1 MIKFLTPAIAERYR
15 GKTCLLRIDLN
26 VEAGAE
32 DATNR
37 VDAILPTLRL
47 LLKHNIRVV
56 LLSHRGRHGLARL
69 GHSDRGTL
77 SRKAHAFS
85 LSPFALRIAKK
96 IRRDVTF
103 IAAYRMGAIQKT
115 LTHETSQVVLLENLR
130 FFKGEES
137 NDPSFARALA
147 ALGDF
152 YVNDAFAVSHRKNAS
167 VVAITKFLP
176 SYGGLRLKEEVGR
189 LDEVIK
195 SPKHPFVVVVG
206 GAKVGDKLRSL
217 RGLLR
222 KADMV
227 LLGSSVFAEG
237 DIPNLP
243 RLSFPDDIKAHGNL
257 AWDIGPWTMERYRLH
272 IAKAKTIVWNGS
284 PGFYEK
290 KGFADG
296 TRAVWKAI
304 LANRRARTVIGGGET
319 VASFQQLKME
329 GAKLRT
335 GRNIFIS
342 TGGGAMLSYL
352 AGEKL
357 SGIEALK

>member
-32 DATNR
+32 DVTNR
-37 VDAILPTLRL
+37 LDAVIPTVQL

-56 LLSHRGRHGLARL
+56 LLSHRGRPHPAKRGISNFQPAYRTGRFPIFRQNKGLSL
-69 GHSDRGTL
+69 QSFVPIL
-77 SRKAHAFS
+77 SR
-85 LSPFALRIAKK
+85 ALKMNVMLVRKLPLPNA
-96 IRRDVTF
+96 R
-103 IAAYRMGAIQKT
+103 
-115 LTHETSQVVLLENLR
+115 VVLLENLR
-130 FFKGEES
+130 FFRGEES
-137 NDPSFARALA
+137 NDPSFAKVLA

-152 YVNDAFAVSHRKNAS
+152 HVNDAFAVSHRKNAS

-176 SYGGLRLKEEVGR
+176 SYGGLRLKEEVER
-189 LDEVIK
+189 LNEVMK

-237 DIPNLP
+237 DIPNIP
-243 RLSFPDDIKAHGNL
+243 RLSFPDDIKAHGDL
-257 AWDIGPWTMERYRLH
+257 AWDVGPWTIARY
-272 IAKAKTIVWNGS
+272 AKTLARARTIIWNGP

-290 KGFADG
+290 KGFAKG
-296 TRAVWKAI
+296 TRAVWKAV
-304 LANRRARTVIGGGET
+304 LTNRRARTVIGGGET
-319 VASFQQLKME
+319 VASLRQLKIE
-329 GAKLRT
+329 NSKLKI
-335 GRNIFIS
+335 GRDVFIS
-342 TGGGAMLSYL
+342 TGGGAMLAYL
-352 AGEKL
+352 SGEKL
-357 SGIEALK
+357 PGIEALK